1 MIRPLDEEEEK
12 EEEGKKRERKKRITG
27 TGHTL
32 VYPLLPLH
40 PSSKPVHTLL

>member
-1 MIRPLDEEEEK
+1 MIRQLDEEEE
-12 EEEGKKRERKKRITG
+12 EEEGKKRERKKRISG

-40 PSSKPVHTLL
+40 PSSKPVHNRL